1 MSKHTRRSFRALART
16 LLFVLACMPA
26 LRARGQTPEGVEH
39 FAELG
44 DFKLVNGKVIQDF
57 RLGYR
62 TFGKLND
69 DKSNAI
75 LWPTWLGGTTQDLL
89 PYIGPGKVVDSGKY
103 FVILVDAIGN
113 GVTTS
118 PSNSKRQP
126 LGSFP
131 EFSIEDMAESE
142 HRLVTEVLRLQHL
155 RAVMGISMG
164 GMQTYAWTQRY
175 PEFMELAIPIVGSP
189 QSTAYDKL
197 LWESE
202 IDAIES
208 DPAWNGGK
216 PTQPLTAGF
225 ALKEEID
232 SMNLTTPSY
241 RVGHTEPR
249 AFDEYLLKLKQESRG
264 DGGSAWDQI
273 RQRQAII
280 ALDLP
285 GKSGVS
291 LEQMA
296 KQTKCKMLVLA
307 SPEDHMVNPIP
318 SMQFANAGGFP
329 LIQMSSACGHL
340 SPSCISIGPIVAGF
354 LENPTSVKSRTLQD
368 SVNP

>member
-1 MSKHTRRSFRALART
+1 MKKPFSKSSGRQERPMSKHTRRSFRALART

-89 PYIGPGKVVDSGKY
+89 PYIGPGKVVDYGKY

-175 PEFMELAIPIVGSP
+175 PEFMELRFPLWARRNRPLMTNCFGSRR
-189 QSTAYDKL
+189 S
-197 LWESE
+197 
-202 IDAIES
+202 
-208 DPAWNGGK
+208 
-216 PTQPLTAGF
+216 
-225 ALKEEID
+225 
-232 SMNLTTPSY
+232 TPSN
-241 RVGHTEPR
+241 RIRRGM
-249 AFDEYLLKLKQESRG
+249 AASRR
-264 DGGSAWDQI
+264 SHS
-273 RQRQAII
+273 R
-280 ALDLP
+280 P
-285 GKSGVS
+285 
-291 LEQMA
+291 
-296 KQTKCKMLVLA
+296 A
-307 SPEDHMVNPIP
+307 S
-318 SMQFANAGGFP
+318 
-329 LIQMSSACGHL
+329 
-340 SPSCISIGPIVAGF
+340 
-354 LENPTSVKSRTLQD
+354 R
-368 SVNP
+368 